1 MNRNTMEQNI
11 KKSQTR
17 NSESLNPRGSV
28 SLTPPRWRRAP
39 VRRQSGSNL
48 LFTSSRQRALATTL
62 RAIRGKLKMLTF
74 GIF

>member
-28 SLTPPRWRRAP
+28 SLTPPRWRKAP
-39 VRRQSGSNL
+39 VRRQSGGNL
-48 LFTSSRQRALATTL
+48 LFTSSRQLALATAP
-62 RAIRGKLKMLTF
+62 RAVRGKLRILMF